1 MLDLSPIESNNN
13 LLTRLWN
20 KVLAD
25 DCESLGEI
33 HKSLFSNLYN
43 YAFSIL
49 KDEDLAN
56 DAVQE
61 IFIKI
66 WTKRRLI
73 GEVNCVKVYMIVMLK
88 RHILNQIRKMKL
100 LKLKCPVSFEAY
112 IVFSQEEIIIKAE
125 VNAEKKRFV
134 QNIINQL
141 SKRQKKVI
149 ILKYYEEMEY
159 ADIAGIMNINYQS
172 VVNLV
177 HSAKKAMKKEIGYNY

>member
-1 MLDLSPIESNNN
+1 
-13 LLTRLWN
+13 
-20 KVLAD
+20 
-25 DCESLGEI
+25 
-33 HKSLFSNLYN
+33 
-43 YAFSIL
+43 
-49 KDEDLAN
+49 
-56 DAVQE
+56 
-61 IFIKI
+61 
-66 WTKRRLI
+66 
-73 GEVNCVKVYMIVMLK
+73 
-88 RHILNQIRKMKL
+88 MKL